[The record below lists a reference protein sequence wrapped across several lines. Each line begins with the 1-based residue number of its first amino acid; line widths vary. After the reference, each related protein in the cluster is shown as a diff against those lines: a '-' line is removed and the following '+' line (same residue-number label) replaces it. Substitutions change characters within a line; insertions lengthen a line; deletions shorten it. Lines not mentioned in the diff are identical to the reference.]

1 MGRVAM
7 LPNDVTR
14 CAGRIPTPLDWN
26 GPVFIACVD
35 RERCRRYL
43 ERAHGRVFSSAL
55 RESNDVRC
63 AEFVGEGGDA
73 V

>member
-1 MGRVAM
+1 M

-14 CAGRIPTPLDWN
+14 CAGRIPTPLDRN
-26 GPVFIACVD
+26 GPIFVACVD

>member
-26 GPVFIACVD
+26 GPVFVACAD
-35 RERCRRYL
+35 RERCRRFL

-55 RESNDVRC
+55 RASNDAPC
-63 AEFVGEGGDA
+63 AEFIGESGDA
-73 V
+73 

>member
-14 CAGRIPTPLDWN
+14 CAGRIATTEN
-26 GPVFIACVD
+26 GPTFVACAD

-63 AEFVGEGGDA
+63 AEFVGEGGDG